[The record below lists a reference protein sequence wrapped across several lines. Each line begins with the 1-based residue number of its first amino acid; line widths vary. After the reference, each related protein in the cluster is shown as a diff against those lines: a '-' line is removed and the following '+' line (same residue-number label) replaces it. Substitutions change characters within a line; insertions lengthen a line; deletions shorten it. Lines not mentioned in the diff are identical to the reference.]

1 MEYVLAVNVKFLP
14 EYNNK
19 SVPLLL
25 KQSLSRFKNLLND
38 NTSVSNQQYSIRTLA
53 LATKVKKANI

>member
-25 KQSLSRFKNLLND
+25 KKSLSRFLNLLND